1 MVGRGSRKDDLPN
14 LSSTNGFAALESLKK
29 KKKSDNSKSKGLSKN
44 QAKEPEKPVF
54 WAPAPITSKKWADV
68 EDEDDDDYYATTAP
82 LNEGWGLPAQQQTK
96 EDDVLEEGFGIDWS
110 SLSFDM
116 CDDVSVL
123 LVFLES
129 VCCAWY
135 CVQQCSFQGVNCT
148 SLNSLQETESED
160 DDIGIDNGDDD
171 VEDEV
176 ENEPKAPVPAEPGL
190 KKPLLA
196 ASATKETERQLSKK
210 ELKKKE
216 NEEFHAILNELGISS
231 IDNNAEQGVTSKKT
245 DGQNGENEKK
255 DNAPAASESKISK
268 KKKAKKDKSSREAKD
283 SQEQPNGGDTN
294 TPDEVSGTQPA
305 DKDAPAVDV
314 KEKIKKV
321 GSIKK
326 KKSSKEM
333 DPAAKAAAQEV
344 ATRNARL
351 AATSKRKDKN
361 HYNQQPIR

>member
-14 LSSTNGFAALESLKK
+14 LSSSNGFAALESLKK

-96 EDDVLEEGFGIDWS
+96 EDDVLEE
-110 SLSFDM
+110 
-116 CDDVSVL
+116 
-123 LVFLES
+123 
-129 VCCAWY
+129 
-135 CVQQCSFQGVNCT
+135 
-148 SLNSLQETESED
+148 ETESED
-160 DDIGIDNGDDD
+160 DDIGIDDGDDD

-176 ENEPKAPVPAEPGL
+176 ENEPKVPVPAEPGL
-190 KKPLLA
+190 KKPPLA
-196 ASATKETERQLSKK
+196 ASATKEAERQLSKK
-210 ELKKKE
+210 ELRKKE

-231 IDNNAEQGVTSKKT
+231 KDNNAGQGVSSKKS
-245 DGQNGENEKK
+245 DEQNGENEKK

-268 KKKAKKDKSSREAKD
+268 KKKSKKDKSSREAKD

-305 DKDAPAVDV
+305 DKDEPAVDV

-321 GSIKK
+321 ASMKK

>member
-1 MVGRGSRKDDLPN
+1 M
-14 LSSTNGFAALESLKK
+14 
-29 KKKSDNSKSKGLSKN
+29 
-44 QAKEPEKPVF
+44 
-54 WAPAPITSKKWADV
+54 
-68 EDEDDDDYYATTAP
+68 
-82 LNEGWGLPAQQQTK
+82 
-96 EDDVLEEGFGIDWS
+96 
-110 SLSFDM
+110 
-116 CDDVSVL
+116 
-123 LVFLES
+123 
-129 VCCAWY
+129 
-135 CVQQCSFQGVNCT
+135 
-148 SLNSLQETESED
+148 NSLQETESED
-160 DDIGIDNGDDD
+160 DDIAIDDGDDD

-176 ENEPKAPVPAEPGL
+176 ENEPKAPVPAGPGL

-231 IDNNAEQGVTSKKT
+231 IDNNAEQGGSFNSDDVPLDRIFFSWTSFKMITKFKPAVHECLPSDVFAGVTSKKT